1 MIDMN
6 AAVESST
13 HFFVTGGFTMK
24 LDECPVRT
32 TVDVID
38 GKWKPMIINELK
50 RSPLRFGRL
59 LCVLPDASRKV
70 VTEQLRELEQEQI
83 VARRF
88 LSGERLDGVEY
99 SLTKYGRTLV
109 PVLEA
114 MAKWGTNHKR
124 RVSF

>member
-1 MIDMN
+1 
-6 AAVESST
+6 
-13 HFFVTGGFTMK
+13 MK

-59 LCVLPDASRKV
+59 LRVLPDASRKV

-83 VARRF
+83 VARKL
-88 LSGERLDGVEY
+88 LSGKRLDGVEY
-99 SLTKYGRTLV
+99 SLTRYGRTLV

-114 MAKWGTNHKR
+114 MANWGTKHKR
-124 RVSF
+124 RMPFEGVETCVR

>member
-1 MIDMN
+1 
-6 AAVESST
+6 
-13 HFFVTGGFTMK
+13 MK
-24 LDECPVRT
+24 LDECPVRK

-59 LCVLPDASRKV
+59 LRVLPDASRKV
-70 VTEQLRELEQEQI
+70 VTEQLRELEREQI
-83 VARRF
+83 VARKL

-109 PVLEA
+109 PVLQA
-114 MAKWGTNHKR
+114 MANWGTKHR
-124 RVSF
+124 RRMTF